1 MALRHT
7 SMLEVN
13 EFLVL
18 DFIRGHERTSRP
30 EIGRELGLSPSSI
43 SRIIG
48 RMIRSGLV
56 LESPGPTTAA
66 GRRRNVI
73 AFNHA
78 AGAVMAV
85 DLGGTKCHGALA
97 DLSGTVVVEHVRPTR
112 TSNGAFSA
120 LADTIDLLRAEAA
133 DRKLPLS
140 AVAIGI
146 PAILDPDTGVAVGG
160 PNVEWQGFEILSR
173 LSQRLDVPFLVEND
187 ANLAA
192 LAHAWRG
199 DGRGVDH
206 FVTISIGTGIGAA
219 IVANGR
225 LVKGRH
231 NAAGEIGYFP
241 MSRDGLHRP
250 KTDGL
255 GGFEAVAA
263 GPAIAR
269 RAAELLA
276 SGSIA
281 SSMTVE
287 NATPERVFAGAL
299 GGDPLAC
306 AVIDELLDWVALA
319 LVQVVATVDPEV
331 MILEGSVGRSLE
343 PHLAELV
350 RRIAPCVPAVPRVLV
365 SRLGPNATVVGA
377 IAAALQLAR
386 RQRLPNALSQA
397 FDLGQRVPA

>member
-1 MALRHT
+1 
-7 SMLEVN
+7 MLEVN
-13 EFLVL
+13 AFLVL
-18 DFIRGHERTSRP
+18 DYIRGHERTSRP
-30 EIGRELGLSPSSI
+30 EVGRALGLSPSSV

-48 RMIRSGLV
+48 RLIRSGIV
-56 LESPGPTTAA
+56 LESPGPTTTA
-66 GRRRNVI
+66 GRPRNII

-97 DLSGTVVVEHVRPTR
+97 DLSGTVVVEDLRPTR
-112 TSNGAFSA
+112 SNGGAFAA
-120 LADTIDLLRAEAA
+120 LADTIDILRAAAA
-133 DRKLPLS
+133 DRALPVS

-160 PNVEWQGFEILSR
+160 PNVDWQGFEIVSR
-173 LSQRLDVPFLVEND
+173 LGQRLDVPFLVEND

-225 LVKGRH
+225 LIKGRH
-231 NAAGEIGYFP
+231 NAAGEIGYFL
-241 MSRDGLHRP
+241 MGRDDLHRP
-250 KTDGL
+250 KTNAL
-255 GGFEAVAA
+255 GGLEAVAA

-276 SGSIA
+276 GGGAA
-281 SSMTVE
+281 SSMSPEHV
-287 NATPERVFAGAL
+287 TPERVFAGAAS
-299 GGDPLAC
+299 GDPVAS

-331 MILEGSVGRSLE
+331 IILEGSVGRSME
-343 PHLAELV
+343 PHLEELV
-350 RRIAPCVPAVPRVLV
+350 RRIAPCVPAMPRVIV
-365 SRLGPNATVVGA
+365 SSLGPNATVVGA
-377 IAAALQLAR
+377 TAAALQLAR
-386 RQRLPNALSQA
+386 RQGLPDALAQA
-397 FDLGQRVPA
+397 FDLGRRVPP

>member
-1 MALRHT
+1 
-7 SMLEVN
+7 MLEVN

-18 DFIRGHERTSRP
+18 DYVRGHERTSRP
-30 EIGRELGLSPSSI
+30 EIGRALGLSPSSV

-48 RMIRSGLV
+48 RMIRSGIV
-56 LESPGPTTAA
+56 LESAGPTTAA
-66 GRRRNVI
+66 GRPRRVI

-97 DLSGTVVVEHVRPTR
+97 DLSGMFVVEHVRPTR
-112 TSNGAFSA
+112 TGDGAFAA
-120 LADTIDLLRAEAA
+120 LADMIDLLRIEAA
-133 DRKLPLS
+133 DREIPLS

-160 PNVEWQGFEILSR
+160 PNVEWQGFEIVRR
-173 LSQRLDVPFLVEND
+173 LRQRLDIPFLVEND

-231 NAAGEIGYFP
+231 NAAGEIGYYL
-241 MSRDGLHRP
+241 MGRDELHRP
-250 KTDGL
+250 RTDDL

-263 GPAIAR
+263 GPSIAR
-269 RAAELLA
+269 RAVELLE
-276 SGSIA
+276 SGGVE
-281 SSMTVE
+281 SSLSPGDV
-287 NATPERVFAGAL
+287 TPEQVFAGASS
-299 GGDPLAC
+299 GDALAC
-306 AVIDELLDWVALA
+306 AVIDELLDSVALA
-319 LVQVVATVDPEV
+319 FVEVIATVDPELI
-331 MILEGSVGRSLE
+331 ILEGSIGRSME

-350 RRIAPCVPAVPRVLV
+350 RRIAPHVPVLPRVLV
-365 SRLGPNATVVGA
+365 SGLGPNATVVGA
-377 IAAALQLAR
+377 TAAALQLAR
-386 RQRLPNALSQA
+386 WQGVPDALAQA

>member
-1 MALRHT
+1 MALRHAA
-7 SMLEVN
+7 MLEVN

-18 DFIRGHERTSRP
+18 DFIRSRERTSRP
-30 EIGRELGLSPSSI
+30 EIGRELGLSPSSV

-48 RMIRSGLV
+48 RMIRSGV
-56 LESPGPTTAA
+56 ALESPGPTTAA
-66 GRRRNVI
+66 GRPRRVI

-78 AGAVMAV
+78 AGAVIAV

-97 DLSGTVVVEHVRPTR
+97 DLSGTVVAEHVLPSR
-112 TSNGAFSA
+112 TGSGAFAA
-120 LADTIDLLRAEAA
+120 LADTIDVLRAEAA
-133 DRKLPLS
+133 DRELPLS

-146 PAILDPDTGVAVGG
+146 PAILDPETGVAVGG
-160 PNVEWQGFEILSR
+160 PNVEWQGFEIVSR
-173 LSQRLDVPFLVEND
+173 LGQRLDVPFLVEND

-231 NAAGEIGYFP
+231 NAAGEIGYYP
-241 MSRDGLHRP
+241 MSRDQLHRP
-250 KTDGL
+250 RADGL
-255 GGFEAVAA
+255 GGFEALAA
-263 GPAIAR
+263 GPAIGA

-276 SGSIA
+276 GGSVA
-281 SSMTVE
+281 SSM
-287 NATPERVFAGAL
+287 NAEGTTPERVFAGAL
-299 GGDPLAC
+299 DGDPLAC
-306 AVIDELLDWVALA
+306 AVIDELLDWIAMA
-319 LVQVVATVDPEV
+319 LVQVVATVDPELI
-331 MILEGSVGRSLE
+331 ILEGSVGRSLE

-350 RRIAPCVPAVPRVLV
+350 RRIAPCVPVMPRLLV
-365 SRLGPNATVVGA
+365 SGLGPNATVVGA

-386 RQRLPNALSQA
+386 RQHVPNALAQA
-397 FDLGQRVPA
+397 FDLGQQVPA

>member
-1 MALRHT
+1 
-7 SMLEVN
+7 MLEVN

-18 DFIRGHERTSRP
+18 DFIRSRERTTRP
-30 EIGRELGLSPSSI
+30 EIGRELGLSPSSV

-48 RMIRSGLV
+48 RMIRSGV
-56 LESPGPTTAA
+56 ALESPGPTAAA
-66 GRRRNVI
+66 GRPRSVI

-78 AGAVMAV
+78 SGAVMAV

-97 DLSGTVVVEHVRPTR
+97 DLSGTVVAEHVLPSRM
-112 TSNGAFSA
+112 SSGAFAA
-120 LADTIDLLRAEAA
+120 LTDTIDVLRAEAA
-133 DRKLPLS
+133 DRELPLS

-146 PAILDPDTGVAVGG
+146 PAILDPETGVAVGG
-160 PNVEWQGFEILSR
+160 PNVDWQGFEIVSR

-231 NAAGEIGYFP
+231 NAAGEIGYYL
-241 MSRDGLHRP
+241 MSRDQLHRP
-250 KTDGL
+250 RGDGL
-255 GGFEAVAA
+255 GGFEALAA
-263 GPAIAR
+263 GPAIGG

-276 SGSIA
+276 SGSVA
-281 SSMTVE
+281 SSM
-287 NATPERVFAGAL
+287 NADGATPERVFAGAL

-306 AVIDELLDWVALA
+306 AVIDELLDWVAMA
-319 LVQVVATVDPEV
+319 LVGVVATVDPEV
-331 MILEGSVGRSLE
+331 IILEGSVGRSLE
-343 PHLAELV
+343 PHMGELV
-350 RRIAPCVPAVPRVLV
+350 RRITPCVPAVPRVLV

-386 RQRLPNALSQA
+386 RQHLPNALSQA
-397 FDLGQRVPA
+397 FDLGQQVPA

>member
-7 SMLEVN
+7 AMLEVN

-18 DFIRGHERTSRP
+18 DFVRGHDRTSRL
-30 EIGRELGLSPSSI
+30 EIGRELGLSPSSV

-56 LESPGPTTAA
+56 LESPGPTTAL

-73 AFNHA
+73 ASNHA
-78 AGAVMAV
+78 AGAVVAV

-97 DLSGTVVVEHVRPTR
+97 DLSGMVVVERVRPTR
-112 TSNGAFSA
+112 TRDGAFSA
-120 LADTIDLLRAEAA
+120 LVDTIDALRAEAA
-133 DRKLPLS
+133 SRELPVS
-140 AVAIGI
+140 AIAIGI

-160 PNVEWQGFEILSR
+160 PNVDWQGFEIVGQ

-231 NAAGEIGYFP
+231 NAAGEIGYFL
-241 MSRDGLHRP
+241 MGREELHRP
-250 KTDGL
+250 RTDGL

-276 SGSIA
+276 SGGIA
-281 SSMTVE
+281 SSMKPE
-287 NATPERVFAGAL
+287 SATPERVFAGAS
-299 GGDPLAC
+299 GGDPLSC
-306 AVIDELLDWVALA
+306 AVIDELIDWVALA

-331 MILEGSVGRSLE
+331 IILEGSVGRSLE
-343 PHLAELV
+343 PHIAELV
-350 RRIAPCVPAVPRVLV
+350 RRMAPWVPVAPRVLV

-386 RQRLPNALSQA
+386 RQRLPSTLSQA
-397 FDLGQRVPA
+397 FDFGQEVPA